1 MQFIKRFRVGQRAIK
16 TAISVG
22 LALALA
28 MVLGSSLPIFAAI
41 GAISVMSRTWVDSLK
56 ESLNQIAGTF
66 LGYLIA
72 CVFVT
77 VLPNPTFFVW
87 MALGV
92 LCVISLCIGLKLNFA
107 IPLASIVFADVCLY
121 TGGDSIV
128 YGFHRFT
135 DTLVGLVVAL
145 LVTQFVAFPCSII
158 YGKLAGRFGS
168 KTMIT
173 AAVVAYMC
181 IVFFAAFFLRAAL
194 EFWILAI
201 LVGICIMGGG
211 KQIVRITGVLVP
223 FMGVFYILM
232 AVAVMF
238 LNIGRLPE
246 VFVNIFSNAFDF
258 KAIFGGFAGSA
269 MMQGIKRGL
278 YSNEAGVGSAP
289 NAAAAANVSHP
300 VKQGLVQMLSVFID
314 TILICTAT
322 AMMCLCT
329 GIVPS
334 EELKGA
340 PFVQESLGTV
350 FGVIGP
356 YFITFALL
364 LFAFTTLLGNLFY
377 CEGCLNYIARRTL
390 KNKEMN
396 VFRLFAVVVVFI
408 GAQLQFGLVWDLA
421 DVLMGIMAIINL
433 PVIVILGNTAL
444 KCLDDY
450 QAQKKEGKNPCF
462 KAESI
467 GLEGK
472 TEFWN

>member
-201 LVGICIMGGG
+201 LVGMFQGGIQALSRSYYG
-211 KQIVRITGVLVP
+211 KIIPKDHANEYYGFYDIFGKTASIIGTFLVATTTSLTGNASIGVLSIA
-223 FMGVFYILM
+223 ILL
-232 AVAVMF
+232 AVA
-238 LNIGRLPE
+238 L
-246 VFVNIFSNAFDF
+246 IF
-258 KAIFGGFAGSA
+258 
-269 MMQGIKRGL
+269 
-278 YSNEAGVGSAP
+278 
-289 NAAAAANVSHP
+289 
-300 VKQGLVQMLSVFID
+300 
-314 TILICTAT
+314 
-322 AMMCLCT
+322 
-329 GIVPS
+329 
-334 EELKGA
+334 
-340 PFVQESLGTV
+340 
-350 FGVIGP
+350 
-356 YFITFALL
+356 LL
-364 LFAFTTLLGNLFY
+364 L
-377 CEGCLNYIARRTL
+377 
-390 KNKEMN
+390 
-396 VFRLFAVVVVFI
+396 
-408 GAQLQFGLVWDLA
+408 
-421 DVLMGIMAIINL
+421 
-433 PVIVILGNTAL
+433 
-444 KCLDDY
+444 
-450 QAQKKEGKNPCF
+450 QKDPTKG
-462 KAESI
+462 S
-467 GLEGK
+467 
-472 TEFWN
+472 TEAATVD